1 MRALTQIR
9 AASDGSRP
17 RAQRFSE
24 QRRRNSLHAYG
35 WLALALVVLLGT
47 GAVIGY
53 LLGARS
59 DSPRAAPAQEM
70 RSLERRL
77 SGRIAEGLEVMA
89 RRVDDL
95 RAQASLRRSP
105 RRESRAGAK
114 SGRRAR
120 SKAKG
125 RKGQA
130 EGKGARGRTKVIASM
145 DGSGPESTDSFSAR
159 APWQIKWEGEDV
171 FVFVNRAKDGSLVR
185 GDGGRGSGSFV
196 VREGGRFVMDVLA
209 HGDWAIKVV
218 GR

>member
-77 SGRIAEGLEVMA
+77 SGRIAEGLAGSSVVTSVSTARIARQREVW
-89 RRVDDL
+89 
-95 RAQASLRRSP
+95 
-105 RRESRAGAK
+105 
-114 SGRRAR
+114 
-120 SKAKG
+120 
-125 RKGQA
+125 
-130 EGKGARGRTKVIASM
+130 T
-145 DGSGPESTDSFSAR
+145 
-159 APWQIKWEGEDV
+159 
-171 FVFVNRAKDGSLVR
+171 
-185 GDGGRGSGSFV
+185 
-196 VREGGRFVMDVLA
+196 
-209 HGDWAIKVV
+209 
-218 GR
+218 